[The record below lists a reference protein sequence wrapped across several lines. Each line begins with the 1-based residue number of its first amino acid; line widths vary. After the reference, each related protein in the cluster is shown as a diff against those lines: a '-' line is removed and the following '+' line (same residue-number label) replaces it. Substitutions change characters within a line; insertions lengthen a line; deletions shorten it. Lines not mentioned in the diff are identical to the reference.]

1 MRKFSMLSSQR
12 RKDIDLNA
20 LEVDDLRALV
30 AKIERELSVRQFEEG
45 LRRALHD
52 YQRRDPNVIHL

>member
-1 MRKFSMLSSQR
+1 MLSSQR
-12 RKDIDLNA
+12 RKDIDLNT
-20 LEVDDLRALV
+20 LEIDDLRALV

-45 LRRALHD
+45 LRRALRD